1 MQLQIL
7 RGSVIYVLVLYGF
20 TLLFA
25 IINSYRHFCRLKIK
39 NPLIVIFYVV
49 AINQLIFRIIE
60 SSYAIICPTADMYE
74 YNDTTW
80 VVVMRT
86 IAQCFLCG
94 LDVCIVVTMY
104 QVTNSLRLMLGN
116 ISICDARQQR
126 HTVYWIAAI
135 YLFLF
140 CTCVVTIFST

>member
-1 MQLQIL
+1 MALCIENDESNWVGSNLQLQIL
-7 RGSVIYVLVLYGF
+7 RGSVIYVLVLYGL

-80 VVVMRT
+80 VVVVRT
-86 IAQCFLCG
+86 I
-94 LDVCIVVTMY
+94 
-104 QVTNSLRLMLGN
+104 S
-116 ISICDARQQR
+116 
-126 HTVYWIAAI
+126 
-135 YLFLF
+135 
-140 CTCVVTIFST
+140 